1 MTVIQVGLVDKTAR
15 IDPSFVEA
23 VATALNTQV
32 MRDLP
37 PIWNIQATV
46 RYLPSAN
53 RIPSGVWPVLLVDDL
68 PAGEGG
74 FHLDKH
80 NQPYAK
86 VLATTASDGWT
97 IAASHEVIEMLIDPA
112 GNRLKSSISI
122 KIDNGKIVDGDKQ
135 FDYLVEGCDPV
146 EADSYSYS
154 IQGVAVSDFITPHF
168 YDPVAKPGTRY
179 SFNGTI
185 DKPREV
191 RPGGYISWIDPQ
203 TDRWEQLQYFD
214 TTGTPTIVDLG
225 PAPADLKS
233 LREWV
238 HERRGPAP
246 DGLRTTLALSKE
258 SKNDK
263 LMDECRRHRKVLRE
277 IAERRADL
285 Y

>member
-1 MTVIQVGLVDKTAR
+1 MTVIQVGLVDKTAS

-23 VATALNTQV
+23 AAAALNIQV

-37 PIWNIQATV
+37 SIWNIQATV
-46 RYLPSAN
+46 RYLPSAS
-53 RIPSGVWPVLLVDDL
+53 RIPSGVWPVLLVNALPDD
-68 PAGEGG
+68 EGG
-74 FHLDKH
+74 IHLDKN

-86 VLATTASDGWT
+86 VLATPASDGWT

-122 KIDNGKIVDGDKQ
+122 KIESGKIVDGDTQ

-146 EADSYSYS
+146 EADNCSYS

-168 YDPVAKPGTRY
+168 YDPVAKPGTQY
-179 SFNGTI
+179 SFNGKI

-191 RPGGYISWIDPQ
+191 LPGGYISWIDPQ
-203 TDRWEQLQYFD
+203 TDRWQQLQYFD

-225 PAPADLKS
+225 PAPADRKS

-246 DGLRTTLALSKE
+246 DGLRTTLALSQE
-258 SKNDK
+258 SKNDR
-263 LMDECRRHRKVLRE
+263 LMEECRRHREVLRD
-277 IAERRADL
+277 IAERRSTM

>member
-1 MTVIQVGLVDKTAR
+1 MTVIQVGLVDKTAS

-23 VATALNTQV
+23 AAAALNIQV

-46 RYLPSAN
+46 RYLPSASS
-53 RIPSGVWPVLLVDDL
+53 IPSGVWPVLLVNEL
-68 PAGEGG
+68 PDGEGG
-74 FHLDKH
+74 FHLDKN

-86 VLATTASDGWT
+86 VLATPASDGWT

-122 KIDNGKIVDGDKQ
+122 RIDNGKIVDGDTQ

-146 EADSYSYS
+146 EPDNCSYS

-168 YDPVAKPGTRY
+168 YDPAATPGTRY
-179 SFNGTI
+179 SFNGKI
-185 DKPREV
+185 DRPREV
-191 RPGGYISWIDPQ
+191 LPGGYISWIDPQ
-203 TDRWEQLQYFD
+203 TDRWQQLQYFD

-225 PAPADLKS
+225 PAPADRKS
-233 LREWV
+233 LREWL
-238 HERRGPAP
+238 HERRGAAP
-246 DGLRTTLALSKE
+246 DGLRTTVALSRE
-258 SKNDK
+258 SKNDR
-263 LMDECRRHRKVLRE
+263 LMEECRRHRKVLLD